1 MKIYNVKPDA
11 NYRLLF
17 PEETVYKSDLWEFK
31 CQPLAGRLPLHFK
44 AQFSDRDDAPLP
56 DIAWIGMST
65 FAFRRDVADE
75 LAHILEP
82 SGELL
87 PFTVDGEQ
95 WYCFNVLSHSDNA
108 VDIENS
114 SFEIDDGETR
124 FGLKKP
130 CFIEANLPKT
140 SLFKIKEDNYT
151 NILCVDRREPEEE
164 VLNNFFCAIAAH
176 KFTGIKF
183 TETLI

>member
-1 MKIYNVKPDA
+1 MY
-11 NYRLLF
+11 
-17 PEETVYKSDLWEFK
+17 PEDEVYESDNWEFK
-31 CQPLAGRLPLHFK
+31 CNSLAGKLPLHFK
-44 AQFSDRDDAPLP
+44 AYFSETSDKPMP
-56 DIAWIGMST
+56 DIAWIGMNT
-65 FAFRRDVADE
+65 IAFRKDVAESLLD
-75 LAHILEP
+75 ILES

-95 WYCFNVLSHSDNA
+95 WYCYNVLSHSDNA

-151 NILCVDRREPEEE
+151 NILCIDRREPEEE

-183 TETLI
+183 TETLIE